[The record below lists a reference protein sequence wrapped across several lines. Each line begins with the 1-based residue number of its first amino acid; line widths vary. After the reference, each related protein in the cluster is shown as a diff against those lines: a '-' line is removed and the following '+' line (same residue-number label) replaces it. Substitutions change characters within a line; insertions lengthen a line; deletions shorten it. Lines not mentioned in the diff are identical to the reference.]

1 MKKSI
6 LTFVLMLTAIAAGAQ
21 EFNVGNFRYVVTD
34 NVNHYVSV
42 AQNSENAPKGAIV
55 IPSSVSNN
63 AVTYTV
69 TSIAESAFNWNTD
82 ITGVTLPRTLTSIGD
97 YAFYGCTSLA
107 SFSVP
112 GSVTTI
118 GSQVFDYCSIPTF
131 TFEASNSAITC
142 NSGIPCTDHLYLYR
156 EVNYGGTLTNTI
168 KALTIGANVT
178 TIYNGMFY
186 GSYRLNSIDF
196 SAATGLTSIGE
207 YAFGSCGTFDGSDE
221 EPASHLTTVDLSNT
235 KVTSIGENAFNY
247 CTKLTT
253 ITLPSTLETIGNY
266 AFYFCSSLT
275 SFSVP
280 GSVTT
285 IGSQVF
291 DYCSIPTFTF
301 EASNS
306 AITCNSGIPCT
317 DHLYLYREV
326 NYGGTLTNTIKALTI
341 GANVTTIYNSMFYG
355 SYRLNSVDFSAATG
369 LTSIGEYA
377 FSSCGTFDGSDE
389 EPASHLTT
397 VDLSKTKVTSIGHS
411 AFTSCSKLT
420 TITLPSTLTSI
431 GDYAFFGCESL
442 ASFSVPGSVTT
453 IGSQVFDY
461 CSIPTF
467 TFEASNT
474 AINCSAIIPCTD
486 HLYLYR
492 DINMEGTLTTS
503 IKKLTIGDAVTSIGT
518 TFCWCNDI
526 TDITV
531 PWLSS
536 PIAIA
541 DDAFADDIYA
551 NATLWI
557 PGGTK
562 DIYGNA
568 GGWKKFAKN
577 DFSSY
582 VVSFTGS
589 AYGTLAVGRIVSTDN
604 ETQTIRIDRESDVV
618 FTVTPATGCE
628 LTTFTVNGAA
638 QTVTEGQYT
647 IKNLSADLT
656 VMAGFKVSR
665 YTITFDSNGGSEV
678 TAITQ
683 DYGTAITLPDN
694 PTRTGYDFIGW
705 SPEVPATMPAKNM
718 TVVAQWSDIK
728 KCATPT
734 IALVNNEIVFS
745 CETTDV
751 EFVSEV
757 KCPDAGEYVSSSI
770 PLTKTYIVSVYAKK
784 EGFNDSDVAIKEINI
799 GGTGGIRGDVNEDG
813 EVNVGDIVVISNI
826 MSGNE

>member
-1 MKKSI
+1 M
-6 LTFVLMLTAIAAGAQ
+6 
-21 EFNVGNFRYVVTD
+21 
-34 NVNHYVSV
+34 
-42 AQNSENAPKGAIV
+42 
-55 IPSSVSNN
+55 
-63 AVTYTV
+63 
-69 TSIAESAFNWNTD
+69 
-82 ITGVTLPRTLTSIGD
+82 
-97 YAFYGCTSLA
+97 
-107 SFSVP
+107 FS
-112 GSVTTI
+112 
-118 GSQVFDYCSIPTF
+118 
-131 TFEASNSAITC
+131 
-142 NSGIPCTDHLYLYR
+142 
-156 EVNYGGTLTNTI
+156 
-168 KALTIGANVT
+168 
-178 TIYNGMFY
+178 
-186 GSYRLNSIDF
+186 
-196 SAATGLTSIGE
+196 
-207 YAFGSCGTFDGSDE
+207 
-221 EPASHLTTVDLSNT
+221 
-235 KVTSIGENAFNY
+235 
-247 CTKLTT
+247 
-253 ITLPSTLETIGNY
+253 
-266 AFYFCSSLT
+266 
-275 SFSVP
+275 
-280 GSVTT
+280 
-285 IGSQVF
+285 
-291 DYCSIPTFTF
+291 
-301 EASNS
+301 
-306 AITCNSGIPCT
+306 
-317 DHLYLYREV
+317 
-326 NYGGTLTNTIKALTI
+326 
-341 GANVTTIYNSMFYG
+341 
-355 SYRLNSVDFSAATG
+355 
-369 LTSIGEYA
+369 
-377 FSSCGTFDGSDE
+377 
-389 EPASHLTT
+389 
-397 VDLSKTKVTSIGHS
+397 
-411 AFTSCSKLT
+411 
-420 TITLPSTLTSI
+420 
-431 GDYAFFGCESL
+431 
-442 ASFSVPGSVTT
+442 
-453 IGSQVFDY
+453 
-461 CSIPTF
+461 
-467 TFEASNT
+467 
-474 AINCSAIIPCTD
+474 
-486 HLYLYR
+486 
-492 DINMEGTLTTS
+492 
-503 IKKLTIGDAVTSIGT
+503 
-518 TFCWCNDI
+518 WCNEI
-526 TDITV
+526 TDVTV

-541 DDAFADDIYA
+541 DDAFSDDTYV

-557 PGGTK
+557 PGGT
-562 DIYGNA
+562 DDVYA
-568 GGWKKFAKN
+568 EAAGWKKFAKN